1 MEITK
6 EKLAYLL
13 FLYKQKET
21 NCTVTRLAEEF
32 GVSKSTFSRVLN
44 IFYHENLIIQKG
56 KGILSTKGE
65 KLAKNYF
72 KDIAEIK
79 LWLKNISNLSDEE
92 AYQEALTLVLVL
104 SNKTRYN
111 LISDLYKKKLFEK
124 IDKIKSISGDM
135 LTVNLEDG
143 KYQFAFTIYK
153 LNKLEISMANDGFVH
168 PGILE
173 INNGKGNL
181 ILFPKEIEHESLLG
195 NIILKGQ
202 VESLKYMLDQEFISS
217 QNIKNSYIIPIDRLK
232 IHYCKEER
240 ILQTSI
246 KIKVRA
252 NVGIIHMPES
262 CAVLN
267 IILK

>member
-173 INNGKGNL
+173 INNGKVSNIVMNDDKSINVAQVNYNSGSYL
-181 ILFPKEIEHESLLG
+181 IIGTPTI
-195 NIILKGQ
+195 
-202 VESLKYMLDQEFISS
+202 FIT
-217 QNIKNSYIIPIDRLK
+217 Y
-232 IHYCKEER
+232 
-240 ILQTSI
+240 
-246 KIKVRA
+246 
-252 NVGIIHMPES
+252 
-262 CAVLN
+262 
-267 IILK
+267 

>member
-104 SNKTRYN
+104 S
-111 LISDLYKKKLFEK
+111 KKKLFEK

-232 IHYCKEER
+232 FHYCKEER